1 MFTFLHLPRTIRT
14 LISDSDTGGSGSDL
28 QESAEQQSDGG
39 NEPDQV
45 DYEAKYK
52 DMLAHSREWE
62 RRAKANKAAAVE
74 LAHLK
79 ESQAEEK
86 QKYEALQA
94 KLEAYEAE
102 NEQKK
107 WKTEIAHELNVP
119 MELLRGSTRE
129 QIQEHAEQIASVL
142 HPKPKAPQ
150 IHSAGK
156 QPDKP
161 ESSDKQEFIRQ
172 LFGE

>member
-1 MFTFLHLPRTIRT
+1 MFTFLHLPHTIRT

-28 QESAEQQSDGG
+28 QESADQQPAGS

-129 QIQEHAEQIASVL
+129 QIQEHAEQIARSIPRGNSPINL
-142 HPKPKAPQ
+142 NRQ
-150 IHSAGK
+150 INRSLSA
-156 QPDKP
+156 
-161 ESSDKQEFIRQ
+161 SFSANNH
-172 LFGE
+172 